1 MPESYTRPEP
11 SLLPIEWPRCPKC
24 HDHMTLARIEYGPNG
39 SNVRTFECP
48 RCEYVQKM
56 LVEYL
61 LKSVNTGWM
70 AGGLKPPN

>member
-1 MPESYTRPEP
+1 M
-11 SLLPIEWPRCPKC
+11 
-24 HDHMTLARIEYGPNG
+24 MLARIEYGPNG

-48 RCEYVQKM
+48 RCEHVQKM

-61 LKSVNTGWM
+61 LKSVNTGGI